1 MSDPIVPGFILI
13 HGNQSETLR
22 DLLRDWV
29 RAHPLAPLENEII
42 LVQSNGVAQWL
53 SLSLAADPAGD
64 GESGGGLGITV
75 D

>member
-53 SLSLAADPAGD
+53 SL
-64 GESGGGLGITV
+64 
-75 D
+75 